1 MNGHAQGGPI
11 PLNERVGRRALACW
25 LGSFTLLALS
35 GCSPTPQPSRTPT
48 PTSHV
53 TPVRL
58 VVAPPQ
64 VIALASSFESQF
76 STRGYAS
83 QWSELA
89 PQDQASWPS
98 AAARDAMLS
107 RKFANAALE
116 RVSVGDPVLEAS
128 WTPPEDP
135 SIHIRDVWQFPV
147 HVVFADPAAL
157 RPAGVAAIFSMTTLQ
172 ITTDPASGSPAVL
185 GEGPESIDAPVILPG
200 AIPTVKLDVPIL
212 MYHLVDHIPPRSI
225 EPSTYGWRL
234 EIGLT
239 TLPSAFDAQM
249 AFLASIHANA
259 ISLQHLS
266 DSLLYGLPLPPHPF
280 VITFDDGRLS
290 QWTNAVPLLRA
301 DGFTAVFFPC
311 TGLIGGKVGPQTYM
325 TASEIQNLADTG
337 FSIEDHTVNDDTAFF
352 SAGPDTL
359 NPLTNRTKTV
369 LMNLTGD
376 PVQFIAY
383 TGLWPWPLSTQ
394 GTTQEASMFRTLASY
409 GYLAGLQDLRVD
421 SATESSTALWQLPRV
436 RVGLG
441 TSLSFFKH
449 WFTTQ
454 PS

>member
-1 MNGHAQGGPI
+1 MAC
-11 PLNERVGRRALACW
+11 ALAG
-25 LGSFTLLALS
+25 LALLAVT
-35 GCSPTPQPSRTPT
+35 GCSPTPQPSPPPSPT
-48 PTSHV
+48 GNG

-64 VIALASSFESQF
+64 VIALAGSFAGQF
-76 STRGYAS
+76 GTRDYAS

-89 PQDQASWPS
+89 PQEQALWPS
-98 AAARDAMLS
+98 AATRSAMLT
-107 RKFANAALE
+107 RKFADASVE
-116 RVSVGDPVLEAS
+116 RISIGDPILELS

-135 SIHIRDVWQFPV
+135 SIHIHDVWQFPV

-157 RPAGVAAIFSMTTLQ
+157 RPAGVAALFSMTTLDV
-172 ITTDPASGSPAVL
+172 TTDPASGSPVVL
-185 GEGPESIDAPVILPG
+185 GEGPESIDAPIILP
-200 AIPTVKLDVPIL
+200 ASIPTMKLDVPIL
-212 MYHLVDHIPPRSI
+212 MYHLVDQIPPRSI
-225 EPSTYGWRL
+225 EPSRYGWQL

-249 AFLASIHANA
+249 AFLSSIHANA

-266 DSLLYGLPLPPHPF
+266 DALLYGLPLPPHPF

-290 QWTNAVPLLRA
+290 QWTNAVPVLRA

-311 TGLIGGKVGPQTYM
+311 TALIGGKVGPQTYM
-325 TASEIQNLADTG
+325 TASQIQNLADTG

-352 SAGPDTL
+352 SAGPGTL
-359 NPLTNRTKTV
+359 DPLTNRTKTV
-369 LMNLTGD
+369 LVNLTGD

-383 TGLWPWPLSTQ
+383 TGLWPWPTSMQ
-394 GTTQEASMFRTLASY
+394 GATQEASMFRTLASY
-409 GYLAGLQDLRVD
+409 GYLAGVQDLRVD
-421 SATESSTALWQLPRV
+421 SATDISTALWQLPRI

-449 WFTTQ
+449 WFTAQ

>member
-1 MNGHAQGGPI
+1 M
-11 PLNERVGRRALACW
+11 PLNGRVRRRALVCA
-25 LGSFTLLALS
+25 LGGFALIAVG
-35 GCSPTPQPSRTPT
+35 GCSATPQPRPSPS
-48 PTSHV
+48 PTSNI

-64 VIALASSFESQF
+64 VIALAGSFESQF
-76 STRGYAS
+76 STREYAS
-83 QWSELA
+83 QWAALA
-89 PQDQASWPS
+89 PQEQALWPS
-98 AAARDAMLS
+98 AAARDAMLT
-107 RKFANAALE
+107 RKFADAPVE
-116 RVSVGDPVLEAS
+116 RVSVGDPILESS

-135 SIHIRDVWQFPV
+135 SIHLYDVWQFPV
-147 HVVFADPAAL
+147 HVVFADPSAL
-157 RPAGVAAIFSMTTLQ
+157 RPDGVAALFSMTTLQ
-172 ITTDPASGSPAVL
+172 VTTDPASGSAAVL
-185 GEGPESIDAPVILPG
+185 GEGPESIDAPVILP
-200 AIPTVKLDVPIL
+200 ASIPTLKLDVPIL
-212 MYHLVDHIPPRSI
+212 MYHLVDQIPPRSI
-225 EPSTYGWRL
+225 EPSTYGWQL

-239 TLPSAFDAQM
+239 TLPSAFNAQM

-266 DSLLYGLPLPPHPF
+266 DALLYGLPLPSHPF

-290 QWTNAVPLLRA
+290 QWTNAVPVLRA

-311 TGLIGGKVGPQTYM
+311 TALIGGKVGPQTYM
-325 TASEIQNLADTG
+325 TASEIQNLASTG

-369 LMNLTGD
+369 LMDLTGD

-383 TGLWPWPLSTQ
+383 TGLWPWPLSSQ

-409 GYLAGLQDLRVD
+409 GYLAGVQDLRVD
-421 SATESSTALWQLPRV
+421 SATDVSTALWQLPRV

-441 TSLSFFKH
+441 TSLSFFEH